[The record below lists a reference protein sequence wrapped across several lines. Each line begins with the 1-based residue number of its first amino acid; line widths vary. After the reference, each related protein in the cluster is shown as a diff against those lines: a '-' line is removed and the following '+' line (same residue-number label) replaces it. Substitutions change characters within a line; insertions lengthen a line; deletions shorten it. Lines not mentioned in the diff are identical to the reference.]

1 MARSS
6 ASSSNSTAHGNYRH
20 DQAKRRNAPTAETE
34 AVMTDDDRQPKSFS
48 VDRRKIDTPVLVWQR
63 EGRTSVVPDEE
74 GGDPI
79 EFEARPL
86 YIREKI
92 DPMTLVDQLRRH
104 DEARQGELFGDF
116 NGLPPD
122 ADTFRFYEYDGHWQN
137 RLIHGNSTM
146 VMESLINK
154 DGLAG
159 KVQMIYYDP
168 PYGMSYRSNF
178 QPTTNSQ
185 NVTDGEESIPVGDAL
200 PIRAFKDTYRNGID
214 SYLDSVHET
223 AVLARELLADTGSL
237 FLQIGDDNVHRCAV
251 LLDEVFGASNRVAT
265 ITWRPTAGSSAR
277 LLPESASYLLW
288 YAKDVGQTKFQHIYQ
303 ERDMQATMDDFGMAC
318 IVELPDGTMRRP
330 NSEERNDVRTLP
342 DGSLL
347 FGVENLQSQGY
358 SPTGR
363 SVDYWFDG
371 RWHSTGETRQW
382 RVSVHAPRQI
392 NGVLVEPADDEVCPG
407 DPDDKQAICGMCSLK
422 KQGRLHATDKGP
434 LRWKWYQDE
443 RPGTRYDNVW
453 HQTARP
459 LNKRYVVQT
468 AASIIERCLL
478 MTTDPGDLV
487 FDPTCGSGATA
498 EAAEAWG
505 RRWITCDVQRVAVAV
520 ARKHL
525 MTRTYPWHLTL
536 DGSDNPFAGFKE
548 ETMPRVSAAT
558 LAYGTFNDPENQ
570 IRLVDR
576 TKVDKSRHRVCS
588 PFTVESSSPYAWVPA
603 DDADEIPASDWSTV
617 DDKPEAML
625 DALRKTPICDSD
637 GRPLFRVGD
646 AGPLPH
652 NLLVAHQAECFSER
666 GADRSFTAGVLIA
679 SPDATITNEIARRA
693 VVEMKESLDD
703 SNALLLIGYEFD
715 PRLRTELSG
724 IELHRVQADKAIQ
737 IAHTRKG
744 GNDGGTFTLLSSLEC
759 ELEFTRDDN
768 GEICTVE
775 VGSEEGKPSERPLVT
790 VELLGWDVYDP
801 ATGQV
806 RSGDPDTIDCWMIDI
821 NHNGFSFYSH
831 HIYFP
836 DGANGTGL
844 AKLAKSLGDQLAPD
858 AEEALWS
865 LKSRP
870 FPAPDPGR
878 NIAVKA
884 ITTTGAEIT
893 ATINEGW

>member
-6 ASSSNSTAHGNYRH
+6 SGGDSASHGNYWH
-20 DQAKRRNAPTAETE
+20 GQARRRNAPTAETE
-34 AVMTDDDRQPKSFS
+34 AVMTDDDRKPRPFT

-63 EGRTSVVPDEE
+63 EGRTSVLPDEG

-86 YIREKI
+86 YIREKV
-92 DPMTLVDQLRRH
+92 DPMTLVEQLQRH
-104 DEARQGELFGDF
+104 DAAQQTQMFGDF

-137 RLIHGNSTM
+137 RLIHGQSTM

-159 KVQMIYYDP
+159 QVQMIYYDP
-168 PYGMSYRSNF
+168 PYGMSYKSNF

-200 PIRAFKDTYRNGID
+200 PIRAFRDTYRNGID
-214 SYLDSVHET
+214 SYLDQIHET
-223 AVLARELLADTGSL
+223 CILARELLAPTGSL

-251 LLDEVFGASNRVAT
+251 LLDEVFGAQNRVAT

-277 LLPESASYLLW
+277 LLPESASYLIW
-288 YAKDVGQTKFQHIYQ
+288 YAKDIDQVKYRHLFK
-303 ERDMQATMDDFGMAC
+303 ERDRQATMDDFGSYC
-318 IVELPDGTMRRP
+318 FVQSDGTSPRRP
-330 NSEERNDVRTLP
+330 TYEERKDVGLLP
-342 DGSLL
+342 EDSKL
-347 FGVENLQSQGY
+347 FRVDNLQSQGY
-358 SPTGR
+358 SSTGR

-371 RWHSTGETRQW
+371 RWHSTGERRQW

-392 NGVLVEPADDEVCPG
+392 NGVLVTPADDDVCPG
-407 DPDDKQAICGMCSLK
+407 VPDDKQPVCGMCSLK
-422 KQGRLHATDKGP
+422 QQGRLHCTEQGS
-434 LRWKWYQDE
+434 LMWKWYEDE

-453 HQTARP
+453 HQQASSPR
-459 LNKRYVVQT
+459 KRYVVQT
-468 AASIIERCLL
+468 DDSIIRRCLL

-498 EAAEAWG
+498 EIAESWG

-525 MTRTYPWHLTL
+525 MTRTYPWHRTV
-536 DGSDNPFAGFKE
+536 DGTDNPFAGFREMK
-548 ETMPRVSAAT
+548 MPRISAAT
-558 LAYGTFNDPENQ
+558 LAYRTYNAPENQ

-576 TKVDKSRHRVCS
+576 TEIDSSKHRVCS

-603 DDADEIPASDWSTV
+603 DDPGDSSSGDWSPV
-617 DDKPEAML
+617 DDNPEAVL

-646 AGPLPH
+646 ADPLPH

-679 SPDATITNEIARRA
+679 APDATITNEIARRA

-703 SNALLLIGYEFD
+703 SNVLLLIGYEFD
-715 PRLRTELSG
+715 SRLRTELLG

-737 IAHTRKG
+737 IAYTRKG
-744 GNDGGTFTLLSSLEC
+744 GGDGGTFTLLSSLDYD
-759 ELEFTRDDN
+759 LQVVHDNN
-768 GEICTVE
+768 GEISTVQ
-775 VGSEEGKPSERPLVT
+775 VVSDDGKPLERSLVT

-806 RSGDPDTIDCWMIDI
+806 RSGDPDTLDCWMIDT
-821 NHNGFSFYSH
+821 NHNGLSFYSH
-831 HIYFP
+831 LIYFP
-836 DGANGTGL
+836 AGAKDTGL
-844 AKLAKSLGDQLAPD
+844 DKLVQSLGDQLDPE
-858 AEEALWS
+858 AENALWS

-870 FPAPDPGR
+870 FPAPDPGH

>member
-1 MARSS
+1 MARPSDD
-6 ASSSNSTAHGNYRH
+6 STSHGNYRH
-20 DQAKRRNAPTAETE
+20 GQARRRNAPTAETE
-34 AVMTDDDRQPKSFS
+34 AVMTDEDKQPSPFT
-48 VDRRKIDTPVLVWQR
+48 VDRRQIDTPVLAWQR
-63 EGRTSVVPDEE
+63 EGRTSVLSDTES
-74 GGDPI
+74 DDRI

-86 YIREKI
+86 YVREKI

-104 DEARQGELFGDF
+104 DATRQGDLFSDF
-116 NGLPPD
+116 NGLPDD

-137 RLIHGNSTM
+137 RLIHGQSTM

-154 DGLAG
+154 EGLAG
-159 KVQMIYYDP
+159 QVQMIYYDP
-168 PYGMSYRSNF
+168 PYGMSYKSNF

-185 NVTDGEESIPVGDAL
+185 NVTDGEESIPVGDTL
-200 PIRAFKDTYRNGID
+200 PIRAFNDTYHNGID
-214 SYLDSVHET
+214 SYLDSIHET
-223 AVLARELLADTGSL
+223 VVLARELLADTGSL
-237 FLQIGDDNVHRCAV
+237 FLQIGDDNVHRCSV

-265 ITWRPTAGSSAR
+265 ITWRPSGGTSAS

-288 YAKDVGQTKFQHIYQ
+288 YAKNIDCVKYRHIY
-303 ERDMQATMDDFGMAC
+303 EKRDRQDTMDDFGTYC
-318 IVELPDGTMRRP
+318 FVELPDGTIRRP
-330 NSEERNDVRTLP
+330 KSQERNDVKFLPEDARLFTTMTLT
-342 DGSLL
+342 
-347 FGVENLQSQGY
+347 SQGY
-358 SPTGR
+358 STTGR
-363 SVDYWFDG
+363 SVDYWFLN
-371 RWHSTGETRQW
+371 RWHATGATRQW
-382 RVSVHAPRQI
+382 RVSVHEEPKHT
-392 NGVLVEPADDEVCPG
+392 NGTVVIPVSNEACPG
-407 DPDDKQAICGMCSLK
+407 DPDGKQDVCGMCILRK
-422 KQGRLHATDKGP
+422 LGRLHAARQGSI
-434 LRWKWYQDE
+434 RWKWYEDE

-453 HQTARP
+453 HQQASP
-459 LNKRYVVQT
+459 SNKRYVVQT

-498 EAAEAWG
+498 EVAEAWG

-525 MTRTYPWHLTL
+525 MTRTYPWHLTI

-548 ETMPRVSAAT
+548 EMMPRVSAAT
-558 LAYGTFNDPENQ
+558 LAYGTLNDPENQ

-576 TKVDKSRHRVCS
+576 TKIDKSRHRVCS

-603 DDADEIPASDWSTV
+603 DGPGDSSSGDWSPV
-617 DDKPEAML
+617 DDNPEAVL

-637 GRPLFRVGD
+637 GRPLFRIGD
-646 AGPLPH
+646 ADPLPH

-679 SPDATITNEIARRA
+679 APDATITNEIARRA

-703 SNALLLIGYEFD
+703 SNVLLLIGYEFD
-715 PRLRTELSG
+715 SRLRTELLG

-737 IAHTRKG
+737 IAYTRKG
-744 GNDGGTFTLLSSLEC
+744 GSDGGTFTLLSSLDYD
-759 ELEFTRDDN
+759 FQVVHDNN
-768 GEICTVE
+768 GEISTVQ
-775 VGSEEGKPSERPLVT
+775 VVSDDGKPLERSLVT

-806 RSGDPDTIDCWMIDI
+806 RSGDPDTIDCWMIDT
-821 NHNGFSFYSH
+821 NHNGLSFYSH
-831 HIYFP
+831 LIYFP
-836 DGANGTGL
+836 AGAKDTGL
-844 AKLAKSLGDQLAPD
+844 DKLVQSLGNQLDPE
-858 AEEALWS
+858 AEDALWS

-870 FPAPDPGR
+870 FPAPDPGH